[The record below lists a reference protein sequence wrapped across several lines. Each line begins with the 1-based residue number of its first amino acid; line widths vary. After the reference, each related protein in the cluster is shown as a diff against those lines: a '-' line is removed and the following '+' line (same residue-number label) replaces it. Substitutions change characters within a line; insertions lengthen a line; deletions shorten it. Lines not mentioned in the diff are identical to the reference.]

1 MFNLERLSIL
11 SRNDF
16 LTDYLQSLYG
26 IPVLSSADE
35 YKLAERIAQGD
46 DQALEQLVKHNLR
59 FVVYTVRKMTAWNHS
74 RVPQEDLIGLG
85 NEALLK
91 SAMQWKPT
99 NGAKF
104 ATYAKRFIMRGVER
118 GLDNTEN
125 LVRIPIKVREEI
137 RKMTYTERALTQTLG
152 REPTTLELAALLNKP
167 VKRINQ
173 LKFYLMQEPT
183 SLDALNLDKLEET
196 DED

>member
-1 MFNLERLSIL
+1 M

-16 LTDYLQSLYG
+16 LTDYLSSLYG
-26 IPVLSSADE
+26 ISVLDSAEE
-35 YKLAERIAQGD
+35 YELAKKIAEGD
-46 DQALEQLVKHNLR
+46 DDALDKLVLHNLR
-59 FVVYTVRKMTAWNHS
+59 FVVYTVRKLTAWNHS
-74 RVPQEDLIGLG
+74 KVPQEDLIGLG

-91 SAMQWKPT
+91 AAMQWKPT
-99 NGAKF
+99 NNAKF
-104 ATYAKRFIMRGVER
+104 ATYAKQFILRGVER

-152 REPTTLELAALLNKP
+152 RVPTPQELATILKKP
-167 VKRINQ
+167 LKRINQ

-183 SLDALNLDKLEET
+183 SLDAINLDKLEE
-196 DED
+196 EDVE

>member
-1 MFNLERLSIL
+1 MSK
-11 SRNDF
+11 NDF

-26 IPVLSSADE
+26 IPVLDSEEEYALAD
-35 YKLAERIAQGD
+35 RIANGD
-46 DQALEQLVKHNLR
+46 EEALEKLVKHNLR
-59 FVVYTVRKMTAWNHS
+59 FVVYTVRKLTAWNHS
-74 RVPQEDLIGLG
+74 KVPQEDLIGLG

-91 SAMQWKPT
+91 SARQWKPK

-104 ATYAKRFIMRGVER
+104 ATYAKRFILRGVER

-152 REPTTLELAALLNKP
+152 REPTVHELATLLNKS
-167 VKRINQ
+167 VKRVNQ
-173 LKFYLMQEPT
+173 LKFYLLQEPT
-183 SLDALNLDKLEET
+183 SLDVINLDHLDEEEL
-196 DED
+196 D

>member
-1 MFNLERLSIL
+1 MSK
-11 SRNDF
+11 NDF

-26 IPVLSSADE
+26 IPVLESKAE
-35 YKLAERIAQGD
+35 YALAEKIAKGD
-46 DQALEQLVKHNLR
+46 DEALEQLVKHNLR
-59 FVVYTVRKMTAWNHS
+59 FVVYTVRKLTAWNHS

-91 SAMQWKPT
+91 AASQWIPS

-104 ATYAKRFIMRGVER
+104 ATYAKRFIIRGVER

-152 REPTTLELAALLNKP
+152 RAPTITELSTLLNKTP
-167 VKRINQ
+167 KRINQ
-173 LKFYLMQEPT
+173 LKFYLIQEPT
-183 SLDALNLDKLEET
+183 SLDALNLDKLEEEH
-196 DED
+196 DD

>member
-1 MFNLERLSIL
+1 LFNLERLSIL

>member
-1 MFNLERLSIL
+1 MSK
-11 SRNDF
+11 NDF

-26 IPVLSSADE
+26 IPVLDSETEYELARRIDLGDE
-35 YKLAERIAQGD
+35 D
-46 DQALEQLVKHNLR
+46 ALDSLIKHNLR
-59 FVVYTVRKMTAWNHS
+59 FVVYTVRKLTAWNHS

-91 SAMQWKPT
+91 AARQWKPT
-99 NGAKF
+99 NNAKF
-104 ATYAKRFIMRGVER
+104 ATYAKPFILRGVER

-152 REPTTLELAALLNKP
+152 RTPTINELSTILAKTP
-167 VKRINQ
+167 KRINQ
-173 LKFYLMQEPT
+173 LKFYLIQEPT
-183 SLDALNLDKLEET
+183 SLDALNIDKLEE
-196 DED
+196 ESEE